1 MAHRHFSL
9 IAVALVGGALA
20 LTTACGS
27 SNNNP
32 SPNPTGGSGGTGT
45 GGTGTGGTGT
55 GGTGTGGTAGT
66 GTGGTAGTGTGGTG
80 GTAGSGNCTG
90 TDFPNCYSCA
100 PKTNDQYLNACKG
113 GCQPFDNSTLSE
125 LKNGQLPPLP

>member
-1 MAHRHFSL
+1 MANRHFSWV
-9 IAVALVGGALA
+9 AVALFGSALA

-27 SNNNP
+27 NNSNP
-32 SPNPTGGSGGTGT
+32 APGSSSGGSAGSSTGGSAGSST
-45 GGTGTGGTGT
+45 GGSAGS
-55 GGTGTGGTAGT
+55 TAG
-66 GTGGTAGTGTGGTG
+66 GAGGAMGGAGGAGG
-80 GTAGSGNCTG
+80 AANCVG

-100 PKTNDQYLNACKG
+100 PKTNDQYLNSCKG